1 VDGDATMN
9 TASESASKQA
19 IVYAGDYLNKL
30 SGEKIERECKTRL
43 QEGCD
48 ELVLNFSQTEL
59 VNSVGVSI
67 LLGIIDSAAVRG
79 AKVVFSDVKEDTVEL
94 FDMLG
99 VTKHVAI
106 NNSVI

>member
-1 VDGDATMN
+1 VDGDVPMN
-9 TASESASKQA
+9 AASEGASKQA
-19 IVYAGDYLNKL
+19 VVYATDYLNKL

-48 ELVLNFSQTEL
+48 ELILNFSQTEL

-79 AKVVFSDVKEDTVEL
+79 ARVVFSDVKEDTVEL

-99 VTKHVAI
+99 VTKHV
-106 NNSVI
+106 SLRES